1 MGLKLSPKSTKSHEK
16 LFYGLSTGEDIEYRT
31 NIHSCEKL
39 KHHFF
44 EVSFQKK
51 MLFWCSFSSSCSTK
65 ALFSD
70 SEVCWIFLIVF
81 WGWHPDKWQFS
92 KVERKNW
99 EKLDF
104 FEAMQWATLKFMSK
118 VHLWL
123 SFGYLFELAVSDE
136 NYPFYTPIK
145 FSSSLRRANIA
156 TWKIPLIDIVSKALP
171 SVACK
176 FEEKIS
182 NFNPLFGLLSLTL
195 FWNHPIWGSEHAW
208 KFWSYPIHYSPWSLQ
223 LIDTLIL
230 PAWGWGRTA
239 VKPSLASTLPKG
251 GILILIL
258 FWPDRLR
265 FSNLML

>member
-92 KVERKNW
+92 KVERK
-99 EKLDF
+99 KLGKTRFLRSDAVGNP
-104 FEAMQWATLKFMSK
+104 EIHVQGAS
-118 VHLWL
+118 
-123 SFGYLFELAVSDE
+123 LAVIWISVRISRFRWKL
-136 NYPFYTPIK
+136 PLLYTHK
-145 FSSSLRRANIA
+145 
-156 TWKIPLIDIVSKALP
+156 V
-171 SVACK
+171 
-176 FEEKIS
+176 
-182 NFNPLFGLLSLTL
+182 
-195 FWNHPIWGSEHAW
+195 
-208 KFWSYPIHYSPWSLQ
+208 
-223 LIDTLIL
+223 
-230 PAWGWGRTA
+230 
-239 VKPSLASTLPKG
+239 
-251 GILILIL
+251 
-258 FWPDRLR
+258 
-265 FSNLML
+265 